1 MSSQIKHLFEPRAV
15 AIIGASYNSEKVGY
29 KILENIIN
37 GGYRG
42 KIFPVNPKNG
52 EILGREVCKSILD
65 INEKIDLAILAIPAD
80 KIYGAVREC
89 AEKKVKFLAIVASGF
104 AEIGNGEEEKKIAS
118 FARKNGVRILGPNI
132 FGIYSAKAS
141 LNATFGAKVGEPG
154 GVAIITQS
162 GALGIA
168 LMGKTQTEGIG
179 LSSIVF
185 VGNKADINEADLL
198 PYFSQDEKTKV
209 IFIYLEGVKNGEKF
223 AQSLRETTKKK
234 PVIILKAGL
243 SEKGARAAVSHT
255 GSLAGEA
262 RIFSAVTDQ
271 CGAIRAGSLSEAI
284 DWLKFLSAAPLLK
297 GGNTLIITNGGGMG
311 ILATDAC
318 EKYGLNL
325 YDNQAV
331 LDKSFSQLI
340 PGFGSIKNPVDI
352 TGQATH
358 EDYQKALLEAL
369 NNKNY
374 HSIICLGC
382 ETAVLDNK
390 KLAGVFREI
399 YQKAKTV
406 KPVVFTFVG
415 GSEVEEKLLSLQKEG
430 VPIFAEI
437 QQAVSCLGALYKHNN
452 NFENRNLVPER
463 KVIKKPVFM
472 LQVEKIISRAERE
485 KRNLLFPSEA
495 KEILRFMDIP
505 VPECGMALNGG
516 EAVKVAKEIGFP
528 VALKVVSKEII
539 HKTDADGV
547 VLNIT
552 NSRGITSACASIKK
566 NCQKYNPEAIIE
578 GFEISKMIGGG
589 IELIAAAKKDQDFGT
604 IVMFGLGGIYVEIFK
619 DVSFRSFPLSIDE
632 AEEMIKEIKAYR
644 LLAGARGGKKSD
656 IKAIIETILKLGEL
670 VENCP
675 RINSIELN
683 PLKVFEEGKGITA
696 LDVRVLLKD

>member
-243 SEKGARAAVSHT
+243 SERGARAAVSHT

-325 YDNQAV
+325 YDNQTV
-331 LDKSFSQLI
+331 LDKSFSKLI
-340 PGFGSIKNPVDI
+340 PGFGSIKNPIDI
-352 TGQATH
+352 TGQATD
-358 EDYQKALLEAL
+358 EDYKKALLEAL
-369 NNKNY
+369 NNNNY
-374 HSIICLGC
+374 HSVICLGC

-399 YQKAKTV
+399 YQKTKAV
-406 KPVVFTFVG
+406 KPVVFAFVG

-437 QQAVSCLGALYKHNN
+437 QQAVSCLGVLYQHK
-452 NFENRNLVPER
+452 RN
-463 KVIKKPVFM
+463 IKKQETVSEKKANSELFLPIN
-472 LQVEKIISRAERE
+472 KIIDKAEKAGER
-485 KRNLLFPSEA
+485 LLSPSGSKKVLEH
-495 KEILRFMDIP
+495 LDIP
-505 VPECGMALNGG
+505 TPKFGYAKNSP
-516 EAVKVAKEIGFP
+516 EAVKIAKEIGFP
-528 VALKVVSKEII
+528 VTLKVVSKDII
-539 HKTDADGV
+539 HKTDAGGV

-566 NCQKYNPEAIIE
+566 SCHKFNPGAKIE
-578 GFEISKMIGGG
+578 GFEISKMIEGG
-589 IELIAAAKKDQDFGT
+589 IELIVAAKKDRDFGT
-604 IVMFGLGGIYVEIFK
+604 IVMFGLGGIYVEVFK

-644 LLAGARGGKKSD
+644 LLAGARGEKRSD
-656 IKAIIETILKLGEL
+656 IKAIAKTIFKLGEL

-675 RINSIELN
+675 KIDSIELN
-683 PLKVFEEGKGITA
+683 PLKVFEEGRGITA